1 MVIGLTEYLWKRC
14 ADIFLFVIYSKV
26 CVSVLY
32 IESGT
37 FCALQYIHQIWYYSE
52 IISGINTFFEQVYE
66 WHSSYAFEYQLIFC
80 SRVKY
85 YPSFLEKFIFL
96 FPFVSIFFNF
106 FVNDSIFG
114 IISIRKDSDNNRIIP
129 LLFAL
134 A

>member
-37 FCALQYIHQIWYYSE
+37 FCALQYIHQIGYYSE

-66 WHSSYAFEYQLIFC
+66 RHSSYAFEYQLIFC
-80 SRVKY
+80 NRVKY
-85 YPSFLEKFIFL
+85 YPSFLEKIIFL
-96 FPFVSIFFNF
+96 FPFASIFFNF
-106 FVNDSIFG
+106 IVNDYIFG
-114 IISIRKDSDNNRIIP
+114 IVSIRYESGNRIIP
-129 LLFAL
+129 LLFVL